1 MPLTPKQCRM
11 ARAGLEWS
19 RAELSK
25 RSGVAQATI
34 AEFEKGSRQSY
45 PRTVRDLRK
54 ALEMGGAAFTSNGV
68 AVENEGTDE

>member
-1 MPLTPKQCRM
+1 M
-11 ARAGLEWS
+11 ARAGLRWS

-34 AEFEKGSRQSY
+34 AEFEKGLRQSY

-54 ALEMGGAAFTSNGV
+54 ALETGGAAFTDDGV
-68 AVENEGTDE
+68 AIENGGGDE